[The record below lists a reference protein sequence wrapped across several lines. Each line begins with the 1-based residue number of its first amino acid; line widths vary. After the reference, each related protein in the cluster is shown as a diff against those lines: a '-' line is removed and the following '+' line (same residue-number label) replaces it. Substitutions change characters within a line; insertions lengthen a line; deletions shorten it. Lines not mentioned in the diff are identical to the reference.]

1 MFKHYSIVITNIM
14 RYENIKEILTSDKV
28 WPGYTMKR
36 YLRLC
41 HKSIN
46 IYNNNYY
53 WFVFFIFFYI
63 FAINIGTQKWLDG
76 KWYEIH

>member
-1 MFKHYSIVITNIM
+1 MAWIHN
-14 RYENIKEILTSDKV
+14 E
-28 WPGYTMKR
+28 R

-46 IYNNNYY
+46 IYNNNNY
-53 WFVFFIFFYI
+53 WFVFL